1 MKMHDV
7 MRRMSRSGIQKLFS
21 LLLCSFLAGCGVSSS
36 GTAPAAEY
44 AAENEYMQAAVNEA
58 RKGIHS
64 EEGGPF
70 GAVVVKDGVIVGK
83 GHNSVLAE
91 NDSTAH
97 GEIAAI
103 RNAEKKL
110 GTYDLSGCT
119 LYTTAEPCSM
129 CLSAALWANI
139 DHIYY
144 GCTLTDTA
152 GLGFRDEDL
161 DTQIANREKMNGY
174 LEELDREA
182 CLQLFKEYTDL
193 GITLF

>member
-1 MKMHDV
+1 MNMHDV
-7 MRRMSRSGIQKLFS
+7 KKRAPLNGIRKLFC
-21 LLLCSFLAGCGVSSS
+21 LLLCGFLAGCGVSSS

-44 AAENEYMQAAVNEA
+44 AAENEYMQAAINEA

-97 GEIAAI
+97 GEIMAI

-110 GTYDLSGCT
+110 GTYDLSGCV

-129 CLSAALWANI
+129 CRGAALWANI

-144 GCTLTDTA
+144 GCTLTDTSK
-152 GLGFRDEDL
+152 LGFRDEEL
-161 DTQIANREKMNGY
+161 DAQIANRELQNGY

-193 GITLF
+193 GITLY